1 MASQPVFP
9 KDQPAE
15 AMAPVVADKWLRV
28 AGYLIDV
35 VPAVILGLV
44 ALIPVVGIIIAGL
57 LLTPYW
63 LLRDVGGASLGKV
76 LLGMRIVMQDGQP
89 ASTGARV
96 LRNLTLI
103 PAPLCMI
110 IPLIG
115 YILVI
120 PVASVVILV
129 EGIMLLSQGS
139 RLGDK
144 LAGTVVVRK
153 L

>member
-1 MASQPVFP
+1 MASEPVLRTNQPV
-9 KDQPAE
+9 E
-15 AMAPVVADKWLRV
+15 AIVPVVADKWLRV
-28 AGYLIDV
+28 AGYLIDLI
-35 VPAVILGLV
+35 PAIILGLV
-44 ALIPVVGIIIAGL
+44 AFIPFVGIIIAGL
-57 LLTPYW
+57 FLTPYW

-76 LLGMRIVMQDGQP
+76 LLGMRIATLDGQP

-103 PAPLCMI
+103 PVPLCMI

-115 YILVI
+115 YVLVT
-120 PVASVVILV
+120 PVAVIVILV
-129 EGIMLLSQGS
+129 EAIMLLSQGA

-144 LAGTVVVRK
+144 LAGTVVVKK

>member
-1 MASQPVFP
+1 MASEPVFRTN
-9 KDQPAE
+9 QPAE
-15 AMAPVVADKWLRV
+15 AITPVVADKWLRV
-28 AGYLIDV
+28 AGYLIDLI
-35 VPAVILGLV
+35 PAVILGLV
-44 ALIPVVGIIIAGL
+44 ALIPFVGIIIAGL
-57 LLTPYW
+57 FLTPYW

-76 LLGMRIVMQDGQP
+76 LLGMRIVTLDGQP

-103 PAPLCMI
+103 PAPACMI

-115 YILVI
+115 YLLVT
-120 PVASVVILV
+120 PVAFIVILV
-129 EGIMLLSQGS
+129 EAIMLLSQGS

-144 LAGTVVVRK
+144 LAGTVVVKK